1 MTLQEKRAI
10 ERQIMKDIGKAKR
23 GTLDAKSG
31 QTLRSRIA
39 AAFPHTDKTKSRFQ
53 TIKDFLKSFGRKQI
67 GFRASEPRG
76 RR

>member
-39 AAFPHTDKTKSRFQ
+39 AAFTHTDKTKSRFQ
-53 TIKDFLKSFGRKQI
+53 TIKDFLKSFGLKQI
-67 GFRASEPRG
+67 GFRASETRG